1 MISSIGKITEAS
13 TVVAAGA
20 PHTLAPELR
29 IVVGMPA
36 GKLTSLH
43 KEDLDPNSRTAR
55 PISRIAESITINAIN
70 IYVNAKVIQKV
81 QKLL

>member
-43 KEDLDPNSRTAR
+43 KEDLDPQQQDSQADKQNSGKYYNQCHKYLCQCKSNT
-55 PISRIAESITINAIN
+55 
-70 IYVNAKVIQKV
+70 KV